1 MTHCK
6 AILLSSL
13 LVAASICS
21 VSANEKKD
29 IVDNIEADSTCSV
42 SQPEQLR
49 LRLQKQTQSLD
60 PDTITEQGHV
70 SGKHIA
76 GYRIQVFSD
85 NNTRTAKAEARS
97 MARNISE
104 RFPEYRTYVIY
115 NSPFWRLRVGDFL
128 SEEDANDAAVEI
140 KSAFPAYRREVRV
153 VRDKINYIE

>member
-13 LVAASICS
+13 LVTASICS

-49 LRLQKQTQSLD
+49 LRLQKQTQSID
-60 PDTITEQGHV
+60 PDTITEHGHV

-85 NNTRTAKAEARS
+85 NNTRTAKVEARS